1 MLYVSI
7 FTSDRSR
14 DPELWAA
21 IWHGGGSPTIKLH
34 GVYNVADNRRVFI
47 WEGESV
53 ADLQF
58 MDRFNHIGVLE
69 TSPAFDRTQGWRQAF
84 VKDIEAF
91 AANMLSRARPE
102 NRDQAERAVNLRRRI
117 VKQPNIYAA
126 CAEAR
131 RWQEEQAQQK

>member
-69 TSPAFDRTQGWRQAF
+69 TSPAFDRTQGWRLAF
-84 VKDIEAF
+84 AKDIEAF
-91 AANMLSRARPE
+91 AANILSRAQPE